1 MAEFPEVEPEW
12 DDEALAERWEELLVA
27 REAAQKALEE
37 RRAAKE
43 IGSSLEAAVTLRVPE
58 AQYELLA
65 GYRDTLEDLVIV
77 SGLEVE
83 RATGETI
90 EVSVRRAEGEKC
102 ERCWHYR
109 TTVGSDASLPTVCS
123 DCAEE
128 IKDGWPEL
136 VTA

>member
-1 MAEFPEVEPEW
+1 M
-12 DDEALAERWEELLVA
+12 
-27 REAAQKALEE
+27 
-37 RRAAKE
+37 
-43 IGSSLEAAVTLRVPE
+43 TLRVPE
-58 AQYELLA
+58 ARYELLL

-83 RATGETI
+83 RGSGETI
-90 EVSVRRAEGEKC
+90 EVEVHRAEGEKC

-109 TTVGSDASLPTVCS
+109 ATVGADASLPTVCA

-128 IKDGWPEL
+128 VKSGWPEL